1 MRRPRLV
8 MIGTV
13 VSIVAAFGVA
23 PAAQAAEDYFL
34 AVQTGTTGPAIQG
47 ETLDATFSS
56 KKAIELNSFDW
67 SAENAVTIGS
77 ASGGSGAGKATLNR
91 LTVEKRVDSASA
103 ALFQRLATGAHIPS
117 MELFVRKSGAT
128 GLGHLKYRFTGV
140 FVSSVSPSGDGEQ
153 MRERVTFAYGS
164 VAQSYTQQTAAG
176 TAGTVFAAG
185 WNQIANIACT
195 YGSCETKNPPLP

>member
-1 MRRPRLV
+1 MRRSRLV

-34 AVQTGTTGPAIQG
+34 AVQTAGAPGPAVEG

-56 KKAIELNSFDW
+56 RKAIELISFDW

-77 ASGGSGAGKATLNR
+77 ASGGAGAGKAKLNR

-117 MELFVRKSGAT
+117 MELFVRKGGVT
-128 GLGHLKYRFTGV
+128 GLGHLRYRFTFV
-140 FVSSVSPSGDGEQ
+140 FVSSVSPSGDGEE
-153 MRERVTFAYGS
+153 MRERVTFEYGS
-164 VAQSYTQQTAAG
+164 VAQRYTQQTAAG

-185 WNQIANIACT
+185 WNQVANMACN
-195 YGSCETKNPPLP
+195 YGSCNASPTVP